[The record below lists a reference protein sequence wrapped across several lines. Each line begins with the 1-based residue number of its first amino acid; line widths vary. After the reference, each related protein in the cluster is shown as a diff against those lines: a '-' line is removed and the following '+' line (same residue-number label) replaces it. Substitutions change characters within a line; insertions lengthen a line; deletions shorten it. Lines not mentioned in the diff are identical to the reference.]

1 MQVKILN
8 VKDNILVDA
17 EIVDSS
23 KQKLILPS
31 ITEGWRFN
39 FKKYSKQGGYQTY
52 ILVCEETPN
61 NIEGCLIFRMKDKIE
76 PYMAFV
82 EIAPNNKNEKRKY
95 DKVAGC
101 LIAFACR
108 LSFIKGQND
117 FKGWLAFDVL
127 EEDKENEIRL
137 MSLYSK
143 KYSALKFG
151 KTTMVIPP
159 EGGEKLI
166 REFLTQ

>member
-1 MQVKILN
+1 MQVKILK
-8 VKDNILVDA
+8 VDNSVLVDA
-17 EIVDSS
+17 EIIDSS
-23 KQKLILPS
+23 RRKLPLPS

-39 FKKYSKQGGYQTY
+39 FKKKSKQESCQTY
-52 ILVCEETPN
+52 ILVCNETPN
-61 NIEGCLIFRMKDKIE
+61 NIEGCLIFKMKDRVE

-82 EIAPNNKNEKRKY
+82 EIAPHNKSESRKY

-127 EEDKENEIRL
+127 EEDEENEIRL
-137 MSLYSK
+137 MSPL
-143 KYSALKFG
+143 F
-151 KTTMVIPP
+151 
-159 EGGEKLI
+159 
-166 REFLTQ
+166 